1 MNEHHD
7 KQAKAAVSAGASAEA
22 YAPVAD
28 GKPQAGPGEKARQ
41 REVERKARAA
51 KKLRENLLKRKQQV
65 RARRVEAKRTI
76 LLACLPQ
83 KRTNHPLREF
93 ISIKLKRRGNS
104 SKDAP
109 FRKAL

>member
-65 RARRVEAKRTI
+65 RARRAGEEDDTIGLPAAKTD
-76 LLACLPQ
+76 
-83 KRTNHPLREF
+83 E
-93 ISIKLKRRGNS
+93 S
-104 SKDAP
+104 SS
-109 FRKAL
+109 

>member
-65 RARRVEAKRTI
+65 RARRAGEEDDTIGLPAAKTD
-76 LLACLPQ
+76 
-83 KRTNHPLREF
+83 K
-93 ISIKLKRRGNS
+93 S
-104 SKDAP
+104 SS
-109 FRKAL
+109 